1 MPNNHLVQ
9 LPAIWACR
17 NFAVFQRCQ
26 NFPENPR
33 VALCAAS
40 DHNAVAAGL
49 LKQPQRTCRVHD
61 IPVADNRNFYRL
73 LYLRNDVPIR
83 RSGIILLPR
92 PAVHR
97 NSRSAGFLRDFCHFN
112 RIDVRIIEALA
123 NFYRQGL
130 LNRFCRFF
138 YNFPRQQGIFHQG
151 AALAVACYFGRGA
164 AHVDVYEGQL
174 ALVLAADAAGHFG
187 HYVRVTAEKLYAAGT
202 LCIYENKYGDALA
215 LVSELSV
222 AVSALPAAA
231 QEEVQDGLGFST
243 LEELEAWLENME
255 S

>member
-1 MPNNHLVQ
+1 MAEDHLVQ

-17 NFAVFQRCQ
+17 NFAIFQRCQ

-33 VALCAAS
+33 VALCATS

-49 LKQPQRTCRVHD
+49 LKQPQRACRVHD
-61 IPVADNRNFYRL
+61 IPVPDNRNFYRL
-73 LYLRNDVPIR
+73 LYLCDDVPIR

-112 RIDVRIIEALA
+112 RIDMRIIETLA

-138 YNFPRQQGIFHQG
+138 YNFSRQQGIFHQG
-151 AALAVACYFGRGA
+151 TALAVVDHLRHRT
-164 AHVDVYEGQL
+164 AHVQIHHRKRTFFNSSCHLADDIRIRAEQL
-174 ALVLAADAAGHFG
+174 QGNRSLVRMNLHQFFGIFVMIKNRLCADHFRTD
-187 HYVRVTAEKLYAAGT
+187 HSCSLLMAEQTKWQ
-202 LCIYENKYGDALA
+202 
-215 LVSELSV
+215 V
-222 AVSALPAAA
+222 A
-231 QEEVQDGLGFST
+231 DT
-243 LEELEAWLENME
+243 CHWR
-255 S
+255 

>member
-49 LKQPQRTCRVHD
+49 LKQPQRACRVHD

-73 LYLRNDVPIR
+73 LYLCDDVPIR

-151 AALAVACYFGRGA
+151 AALAVVDHLWYRTAHIQIHHRKRTFFNSFCHLADDIRISAEQLQGNRSLVQMNLHQFFGIFVMIKNR
-164 AHVDVYEGQL
+164 L
-174 ALVLAADAAGHFG
+174 CADHFRTD
-187 HYVRVTAEKLYAAGT
+187 HSCSLLMAEQTKWQ
-202 LCIYENKYGDALA
+202 
-215 LVSELSV
+215 V
-222 AVSALPAAA
+222 A
-231 QEEVQDGLGFST
+231 DT
-243 LEELEAWLENME
+243 CHWR
-255 S
+255 